1 MQVPGKS
8 GSAHELQGPPQSQQ
22 NPPWQNVLPQSEGE
36 SHTLPPAH
44 GEHDGPPQSTSVS
57 SASFKPFSQCLV
69 EPDDDEEE
77 EVVDVPVLDEL
88 VAPPVPVVEVE
99 VAVEPPCPPVP
110 VLDVVKMSSPTLHA
124 PTADAPTLPT
134 KRMAKGAAKR
144 RFIGT
149 S

>member
-1 MQVPGKS
+1 MPLKS

-22 NPPWQNVLPQSEGE
+22 NPPLQNVLPQSEGA

-44 GEHDGPPQSTSVS
+44 GTHDGPPQSTSVS

-69 EPDDDEEE
+69 EPDEDEEE
-77 EVVDVPVLDEL
+77 EVAAPVPVLDEL
-88 VAPPVPVVEVE
+88 VAPPVPEEVDE
-99 VAVEPPCPPVP
+99 AVAPPVPPCPPVP
-110 VLDVVKMSSPTLHA
+110 GKTRVPTLHA

-134 KRMAKGAAKR
+134 KRTAKGAAKR